1 MRLVS
6 KKTVAAFVL
15 GAFLITGVAVPFI
28 AQAAQPEK
36 TRPAMEQRKLDPDKA
51 AQRLSETYGISKDTI
66 LTRINEGAGIRD
78 INRAAFLAKASGK
91 TFDEVLALKKS
102 DNTWK
107 DVAKTLNVTKE
118 QTKATFNALAADRLN
133 AKLGFDR
140 DTVLGLINK
149 GYKVRDIAVAGL
161 LAENT
166 DKTPASVLELKKINN
181 TWRDV
186 AHTLGVSDETF
197 KQDMQKLR
205 QAFGRDGH
213 HRFAHKRTEK

>member
-1 MRLVS
+1 MRLVG

-15 GAFLITGVAVPFI
+15 GAFLITGAAVPFI
-28 AQAAQPEK
+28 AQAAQPDK
-36 TRPAMEQRKLDPDKA
+36 DRPALEQRKIDPDKA
-51 AQRLSETYGISKDTI
+51 AQRLSETYGLSKDTI
-66 LTRINEGAGIRD
+66 LARMNDGAGIRD

-107 DVAKTLNVTKE
+107 DVASTLGVTKE

-133 AKLGFDR
+133 ANLGFDR
-140 DTVLGLINK
+140 NTVLGLMNE

-205 QAFGRDGH
+205 QALGRDGH
-213 HRFAHKRTEK
+213 HRFTHKKIEK

>member
-6 KKTVAAFVL
+6 NKTVAAFVL
-15 GAFLITGVAVPFI
+15 GAFLIAGAAVPFI

-36 TRPAMEQRKLDPDKA
+36 ARPAMEKRQLDPDKA
-51 AQRLSETYGISKDTI
+51 AQRLSETYGISKDTV
-66 LTRINEGAGIRD
+66 LARVKDGTSIRD

-91 TFDEVLALKKS
+91 AFDEVLALKKS

-107 DVAKTLNVTKE
+107 DVAQTLGVTKE

-140 DTVLGLINK
+140 DTVLGLMDE

-166 DKTPASVLELKKINN
+166 AKTPASVLELKKINN

-186 AHTLGVSDETF
+186 ARTLGVSDETF
-197 KQDMQKLR
+197 KQDMQKLG

-213 HRFAHKRTEK
+213 HRFVHKRIEK